1 MPVNQIFGDDGVN
14 TLTGGAGEDLIY
26 GFNPNGTQADASG
39 ITATRVGNGFSQ
51 PVFAAAIPGDF
62 GHLLVVEKG
71 GLVRV
76 LDLATGAISATPF
89 LDVTQDVSTAS
100 ERGLLGMAFDPDYA
114 QNGYVYVS
122 LTNDTNGASEVRRY
136 TVVNGV
142 ADPGT
147 MQLVITIPQDN
158 FDNHKGGWIGFGP
171 DGYLYIA
178 LGDGGGG
185 GDPNNNAQ
193 NPSLLLGKMLRI
205 DVDGDAFPG
214 DANNNYTIPADNPFV
229 GVTGA
234 DEIYALGLRNPWRN
248 SFDLATGQL
257 FIADVG
263 QSNAEEINIGAAGA
277 NYGWRRYEGNLDY
290 NTGTALTIGT
300 LTFPIHT
307 YDQNPSASIT
317 GGYVYRGESDGLQ
330 GQYFFADF
338 VSGRVYTMRWN
349 GAAWVVTERTG
360 QINENVGTLSSPA
373 SFAQDAAGNLYAISI
388 GGAIYRLTP
397 VTTSA
402 DLGDTLSGLGGNDT
416 LYGGAGADT
425 LDGGADNDRL
435 VGGDGND
442 TLIGGSG
449 ADTLIGGAGVDTAS
463 YADSAAGVIV
473 DLGSGASW
481 DGVSND
487 VFTSIENAT
496 GSAFNDTIYGT
507 GGANLLIGGAGA
519 DALFGFD
526 GVDTVSYAASNA
538 GVTVNLL
545 AGTGGGGHAQG
556 DTLNTIENVI
566 GSAFDDVFVSNAAAN
581 TFTGG
586 AGRDTISYAGTAQGV
601 IVDLVNGLTW
611 DGAVNDVVSGI
622 ENMIGGA
629 GNDQLWGNSGN
640 NVFSGGAD
648 GTDIFS
654 GGGGFDTA
662 SYAASLTAVIIDL
675 GSAATWD
682 GSDNDFLSQI
692 HGAIGSALGD
702 DIRGTGGVDQIDGG
716 AGADLLRGNDDADV
730 FVFRAGQANGDTI
743 ADFAGQSAATGD
755 SFVFVGYGTA
765 AQGATFVQINATQ
778 WLITSAN
785 GLITETITLAN
796 SASVHASDYTFVDSY
811 VIGGG

>member
-1 MPVNQIFGDDGVN
+1 
-14 TLTGGAGEDLIY
+14 
-26 GFNPNGTQADASG
+26 
-39 ITATRVGNGFSQ
+39 
-51 PVFAAAIPGDF
+51 
-62 GHLLVVEKG
+62 
-71 GLVRV
+71 
-76 LDLATGAISATPF
+76 
-89 LDVTQDVSTAS
+89 
-100 ERGLLGMAFDPDYA
+100 
-114 QNGYVYVS
+114 
-122 LTNDTNGASEVRRY
+122 
-136 TVVNGV
+136 
-142 ADPGT
+142 
-147 MQLVITIPQDN
+147 
-158 FDNHKGGWIGFGP
+158 
-171 DGYLYIA
+171 
-178 LGDGGGG
+178 
-185 GDPNNNAQ
+185 
-193 NPSLLLGKMLRI
+193 
-205 DVDGDAFPG
+205 
-214 DANNNYTIPADNPFV
+214 
-229 GVTGA
+229 
-234 DEIYALGLRNPWRN
+234 
-248 SFDLATGQL
+248 
-257 FIADVG
+257 
-263 QSNAEEINIGAAGA
+263 
-277 NYGWRRYEGNLDY
+277 
-290 NTGTALTIGT
+290 
-300 LTFPIHT
+300 
-307 YDQNPSASIT
+307 
-317 GGYVYRGESDGLQ
+317 
-330 GQYFFADF
+330 
-338 VSGRVYTMRWN
+338 
-349 GAAWVVTERTG
+349 
-360 QINENVGTLSSPA
+360 
-373 SFAQDAAGNLYAISI
+373 
-388 GGAIYRLTP
+388 
-397 VTTSA
+397 
-402 DLGDTLSGLGGNDT
+402 
-416 LYGGAGADT
+416 
-425 LDGGADNDRL
+425 
-435 VGGDGND
+435 
-442 TLIGGSG
+442 
-449 ADTLIGGAGVDTAS
+449 
-463 YADSAAGVIV
+463 VIV

-566 GSAFDDVFVSNAAAN
+566 GSAFDDVFVSNAVAN

-586 AGRDTISYAGTAQGV
+586 AGSDTISYAGTAQGV

-611 DGAVNDVVSGI
+611 DGFVNDVVSGI

-662 SYAASLTAVIIDL
+662 SYAASLSAVIIDL

-743 ADFAGQSAATGD
+743 ADFAGQGAATGD

-785 GLITETITLAN
+785 GLITETITLGNGA
-796 SASVHASDYTFVDSY
+796 AVHATDYTFVDSY